1 MSDDGSTIDL
11 RNIPPAS
18 VASSATPPADTSG
31 ATSTGNPASTGTP
44 VTDDTVITP
53 LVSQKIAEE
62 FGLDAEKVTEL
73 GQKYSIPESVKDTFP
88 DLVALLIKTESMN
101 DEERDYWFQVIPIM
115 SEEQIIKLRT
125 ILVNEREQLK
135 KIDEEYEGEMQ
146 KLGEAHKS
154 DWNAFEAQQK
164 KAAIVQAESQHE
176 ETEKNQEADLLKKLE
191 EIDSGS

>member
-11 RNIPPAS
+11 RNILPANAG
-18 VASSATPPADTSG
+18 VAAPATATPVSTSG
-31 ATSTGNPASTGTP
+31 ATAGNPP
-44 VTDDTVITP
+44 VPPATDDTVIMP
-53 LVSQKIAEE
+53 LVSQKVADE

-73 GQKYSIPESVKDTFP
+73 GQKYSIPETVKNTFP

-146 KLGEAHKS
+146 KLGESHKS

-164 KAAIVQAESQHE
+164 KAAIVHAESQHE
-176 ETEKNQEADLLKKLE
+176 EAEEHHEADLLRKLE
-191 EIDSGS
+191 ET